1 MSARSHRSCTK
12 RCWSCSQTKDV
23 RGRLSRVTV
32 GKTEWIKREDE
43 RSDVDWPRDKSP
55 ELVKGPWTLEE
66 DERVVGLVHK
76 FGMKQW
82 SLIAK
87 HMRSRNGKQ
96 CRERWLNHL
105 NPLVN
110 KSRWTPEEDRIIC
123 QAQRLLGNRWANI
136 SKLLPGRPDNAIKN
150 RWNSTL
156 KRKMQKES
164 GRLCLRHP
172 DSSNLVNTS
181 SSSSSSSSSSGPA
194 SSTADTSATKDQ
206 LMSSEVL
213 TMLTDWSPAHS
224 SEHKERAAML
234 SRSEDQLMSSEVI
247 SMFTDRS
254 PGYSGEHKD
263 RAAMLSRSEFF
274 SRGAVEDGKMGP
286 VSSAPNEELTSRDV
300 FRTTEMRW
308 FLTSA
313 PMMAMP
319 SKTDSG
325 HPDEIRGHSPQS
337 GFQPV
342 HRCLSWVLDD
352 GEPGGFPLVGQ
363 EVWWC
368 RQPLDAAEE
377 NLQKRSNPFEKHAVE
392 AVSESS

>member
-1 MSARSHRSCTK
+1 MMSARSHRSCTK
-12 RCWSCSQTKDV
+12 RCCSCAQVKDV
-23 RGRLSRVTV
+23 HGRLSRVTV
-32 GKTEWIKREDE
+32 DKTAWIKHEGE
-43 RSDVDWPRDKSP
+43 RSDVDWQRDKSP

-66 DERVVGLVHK
+66 DERVVELVRK
-76 FGMKQW
+76 FGMKHW

-164 GRLCLRHP
+164 GRLCLRHT
-172 DSSNLVNTS
+172 DSSNLLDTT

-194 SSTADTSATKDQ
+194 SSTATATTTKDQ

-213 TMLTDWSPAHS
+213 TMLTDWSPTHS

-234 SRSEDQLMSSEVI
+234 SRSEDQLMSSEVFT
-247 SMFTDRS
+247 MLTDRS
-254 PGYSGEHKD
+254 PAHSGEHKD
-263 RAAMLSRSEFF
+263 RGAMLSRSEFF
-274 SRGAVEDGKMGP
+274 SRGGVEDMRMGP
-286 VSSAPNEELTSRDV
+286 VSSTPTEELTSRDV
-300 FRTTEMRW
+300 FRTTEMRLL
-308 FLTSA
+308 LTSA
-313 PMMAMP
+313 PKMAP
-319 SKTDSG
+319 KTDSVHQEEVHG
-325 HPDEIRGHSPQS
+325 DSPLS
-337 GFQPV
+337 SVQPV
-342 HRCLSWVLDD
+342 HRCLGWVLDD
-352 GEPGGFPLVGQ
+352 GEPGCFPMVGQ

-368 RQPLDAAEE
+368 LQPLDTAEE
-377 NLQKRSNPFEKHAVE
+377 NLQNISNPFERNTVGGA
-392 AVSESS
+392 SESS

>member
-1 MSARSHRSCTK
+1 MMSARSHRSCTK
-12 RCWSCSQTKDV
+12 RCCSCAQVKDV
-23 RGRLSRVTV
+23 HGRLSRVTV
-32 GKTEWIKREDE
+32 DKTAWIKHEGE
-43 RSDVDWPRDKSP
+43 RSDVDWQRDKSP

-66 DERVVGLVHK
+66 DERVVELVRK
-76 FGMKQW
+76 FGMKHW

-164 GRLCLRHP
+164 GRLCLRHT
-172 DSSNLVNTS
+172 DSSNLLDTT

-194 SSTADTSATKDQ
+194 SSTATATTTKDQ

-213 TMLTDWSPAHS
+213 TMLTDWSPTHS

-234 SRSEDQLMSSEVI
+234 SRSEDQLMSSEVFT
-247 SMFTDRS
+247 MLTDRS
-254 PGYSGEHKD
+254 PAHSGEHKD
-263 RAAMLSRSEFF
+263 RGAMLSRSEDHGDEIVIDV
-274 SRGAVEDGKMGP
+274 SSQDGPEDGQRSSGGGARGQSTEQCAASAS
-286 VSSAPNEELTSRDV
+286 VSRLGSRRRRARLLPHGGTRSV
-300 FRTTEMRW
+300 VVPAATRHCRRK
-308 FLTSA
+308 
-313 PMMAMP
+313 P
-319 SKTDSG
+319 SK
-325 HPDEIRGHSPQS
+325 HK
-337 GFQPV
+337 QP
-342 HRCLSWVLDD
+342 
-352 GEPGGFPLVGQ
+352 F
-363 EVWWC
+363 
-368 RQPLDAAEE
+368 
-377 NLQKRSNPFEKHAVE
+377 
-392 AVSESS
+392 